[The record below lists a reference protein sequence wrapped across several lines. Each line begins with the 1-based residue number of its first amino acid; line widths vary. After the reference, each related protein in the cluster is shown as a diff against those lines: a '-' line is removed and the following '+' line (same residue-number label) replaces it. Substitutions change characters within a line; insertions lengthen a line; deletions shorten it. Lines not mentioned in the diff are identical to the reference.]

1 MRLREERRKMEDGGR
16 GNRVQWLNQCVF
28 QGNMI
33 IFQLDSL
40 CYLSGN
46 LLFLCQ
52 VITEQILHGSI
63 TFQAEAGN
71 VFYSIYC
78 LLKVRVFTQ
87 FMKQKKAQLN
97 RSRHTHTSSIRLCV
111 PLTFR

>member
-46 LLFLCQ
+46 LLFSL
-52 VITEQILHGSI
+52 
-63 TFQAEAGN
+63 
-71 VFYSIYC
+71 
-78 LLKVRVFTQ
+78 
-87 FMKQKKAQLN
+87 
-97 RSRHTHTSSIRLCV
+97 SSNHRTNSTWKHNISG
-111 PLTFR
+111 